1 MLPQNRIKHLNEK
14 DGMRMELNQENNQVR
29 LCGTMAAAPRYSHS
43 AGGQDFYSFP
53 LEVER
58 LSSSFDTLNIV
69 LRESRLADVEA
80 EEKARLLI
88 LGELR
93 SFNNRRG
100 EGAKLVLTVLA
111 REICL
116 TDEPDDNRV
125 SLTGTLC
132 KVPNARVTPLGRD
145 ICDLLLA
152 VNRRS
157 GRSDYLPCICW
168 GSRAREAAEWTV
180 GTVLH
185 LEGRFQSREYLKLC
199 ADGLER
205 RTAFEVSAAEIAVQG
220 RTVDE
225 HALSAPEY

>member
-29 LCGTMAAAPRYSHS
+29 LCGTMAAASRYSHS

-58 LSSSFDTLNIV
+58 LSGSFDTLNIV

-111 REICL
+111 REISL
-116 TDEPDDNRV
+116 TDEPDDNHI

-132 KVPNARVTPLGRD
+132 KAPNARVTPLGRD

-185 LEGRFQSREYLKLC
+185 LEGRFQSRDYLKLRG
-199 ADGLER
+199 DGLER
-205 RTAFEVSAAEIAVQG
+205 RTAYEVSAAEIEKLA
-220 RTVDE
+220 
-225 HALSAPEY
+225 

>member
-1 MLPQNRIKHLNEK
+1 MEHLNEK
-14 DGMRMELNQENNQVR
+14 DGMRMELNQENNRVL
-29 LCGTMAAAPRYSHS
+29 LCGTMAAAPRYSHR
-43 AGGQDFYSFP
+43 AGGQDFYTFP

-58 LSSSFDTLNIV
+58 LSGSCDTLNIV
-69 LRESRLADVEA
+69 LRESLLASAEA
-80 EEKARLLI
+80 EDRARLRI
-88 LGELR
+88 SGELR

-111 REICL
+111 REVAL

-132 KVPNARVTPLGRD
+132 KAPNARVTPLGRD

-152 VNRRS
+152 VNRRG

-168 GSRAREAAEWTV
+168 GSRAREAALWTV

-185 LEGRFQSREYLKLC
+185 LEGRFQSRDYLKLRG
-199 ADGLER
+199 DGLER
-205 RTAFEVSAAEIAVQG
+205 HTAYEISAARIE
-220 RTVDE
+220 
-225 HALSAPEY
+225 ALE

>member
-1 MLPQNRIKHLNEK
+1 MKHLNEK
-14 DGMRMELNQENNQVR
+14 DGMRMELSQENNQVR
-29 LCGTMAAAPRYSHS
+29 LCGTMAGAPRYSHS
-43 AGGQDFYSFP
+43 AGGQDFYTFP

-58 LSSSFDTLNIV
+58 LSGSLDTLNIV
-69 LRESRLADVEA
+69 LCEGRLADA
-80 EEKARLLI
+80 ELEERARI
-88 LGELR
+88 CVSGELR

-111 REICL
+111 REISF

-152 VNRRS
+152 VNRRG

-168 GSRAREAAEWTV
+168 GSRAREAAQWTV

-199 ADGLER
+199 GDGLIR
-205 RTAFEVSAAEIAVQG
+205 RTAYEVSAAEI
-220 RTVDE
+220 E
-225 HALSAPEY
+225 AL

>member
-1 MLPQNRIKHLNEK
+1 MEHLNEK
-14 DGMRMELNQENNQVR
+14 DGMRMELNQDNNRVQ
-29 LCGTMAAAPRYSHS
+29 LCGTMAGAPHYSHR
-43 AGGQDFYSFP
+43 AGGQDFYTFP
-53 LEVER
+53 LEVGR
-58 LSSSFDTLNIV
+58 LSGSFDVLNIV
-69 LRESRLADVEA
+69 LRESQLASVQA
-80 EEKARLLI
+80 EEKPRLLVS
-88 LGELR
+88 GELR

-111 REICL
+111 RELSL

-132 KVPNARVTPLGRD
+132 KAPNARVTPLGRD

-152 VNRRS
+152 VNRRG

-168 GSRAREAAEWTV
+168 GSRAREAVTWTV

-199 ADGLER
+199 GDGLSR
-205 RTAFEVSAAEIAVQG
+205 RTAYEVSAARIEAQI
-220 RTVDE
+220 
-225 HALSAPEY
+225 